1 MIIVDT
7 SVWVDHFREPIEE
20 LEQLAAAVLI
30 VQHPFVTGE
39 LALGTLRERQTTIDY
54 LSRDLPRARV
64 ASEHEFL
71 TFVTRQGLVESGIGF
86 VDSHLLASCRL
97 EPGTRLWTR
106 DKRLARWA
114 QDSGV
119 AWAPAQAS

>member
-7 SVWVDHFREPIEE
+7 SIWVDHFREPIKE
-20 LEQLAAAVLI
+20 LERLAAAVLL

-39 LALGTLRERQTTIDY
+39 LALGTLRERATTLVY
-54 LSRDLPRARV
+54 LSKDLPRARV
-64 ASEHEFL
+64 ASEGEFL
-71 TFVTRQGLVESGIGF
+71 TFVTRESLAETGIGF

-97 EPGTRLWTR
+97 MPGTSLWTR

-114 QDSGV
+114 RECGV
-119 AWAPAQAS
+119 RWEQA